1 MNRKEANEF
10 DQEVLDLYDEYA
22 HGRMNRRDYM
32 RRLSAF
38 AVGGLTVE
46 ALMSS
51 LSPNYAWAEE
61 VKPDDPRIKTE
72 VITYESPEGGGE
84 INGLLARPAEGATFP
99 AVLVIHENRGLNPYI
114 EDVARRL
121 AVDGF
126 LALAPDAL
134 TPLGGYPG
142 NDEEGRAMQKKRDGE
157 EMTQDFIA
165 AAKWLSEHELS
176 TGKLGV
182 VGFCFG
188 GGMVYQLAVHVPDT
202 IQAGVPFYGRQPD
215 LADVPKITAP
225 LVIHNAE
232 NDKRILAGAPAFEAA
247 LTENDK
253 EFTAYVYPGVN
264 HGFHNDTT
272 PRYDEA
278 AAKLAW
284 SRTTD
289 LFKQELDQPSATTE

>member
-1 MNRKEANEF
+1 MNRKEAKEF
-10 DQEVLDLYDEYA
+10 DQEVLDLYDDYA

-51 LSPNYAWAEE
+51 LNPNYALAEE

-84 INGLLARPAEGATFP
+84 IKGLLARPAEGDTFP

-134 TPLGGYPG
+134 SPLGGYPG

-165 AAKWLSEHELS
+165 AAKWLSEHESS

-188 GGMVYQLAVHVPDT
+188 GGMVYQLAVRVPDT

-215 LADVPKITAP
+215 LSDVPKITAP
-225 LVIHNAE
+225 LVINNAE
-232 NDKRILAGAPAFEAA
+232 NDKRILEGAAAFEAA
-247 LTENDK
+247 LTEHDK
-253 EFTAYVYPGVN
+253 TFTAYVYPGVN

-289 LFKQELDQPSATTE
+289 FFKQELGQPASAAE